1 MNRNLFNKKRSKN
14 IYFAA
19 TPIHLIG
26 IKEFIKKNN
35 IKEFELI
42 LFLHNTKKPDNEI
55 ALKQIFLTLKIL
67 NFKKYEIFWMPK
79 IRIIRFFLEILLIIK
94 LKKRSIGNNLNFI
107 IFDFRNIFLQSL
119 RRYFKNSEFTLIDD
133 GFYTYVAEEN
143 YMQKNLFLPVEK
155 YKSLEGRISKLLYF
169 GFSFKR
175 LKKTPLKIFTIYA
188 DEISNP
194 NAEMNNLNYL
204 KNKTIKSNGKII
216 DKIVYFTGT
225 GMVER
230 GALKLEQEL
239 SLIKAANKYWKE
251 KGKIMYYVGKRSTSR
266 RKLNVFEDNG
276 INTLKFD
283 LPLELVFSEEKIIP
297 GNICSLGSTLQKSL
311 SILFDNKINFYF
323 IKLKDFFNLKNEDCK
338 TIKMDEV
345 DQIAALYSE
354 KSSNIITINLH

>member
-1 MNRNLFNKKRSKN
+1 MNQRLSKN
-14 IYFAA
+14 IYLAA
-19 TPIHLIG
+19 TPIQLIC
-26 IKEFIKKNN
+26 IKEYIQKKE
-35 IKEFELI
+35 IKEYELI
-42 LFLHNTKKPDNEI
+42 LFLHNTRKPDNEL
-55 ALKQIFLTLKIL
+55 ALKQIFLTLDILNIRKYKIFWIPKFKVIRFFFEIFL
-67 NFKKYEIFWMPK
+67 IINFKKK
-79 IRIIRFFLEILLIIK
+79 SIK
-94 LKKRSIGNNLNFI
+94 NNLSFI

-119 RRYFKNSEFTLIDD
+119 RRYFKNSKFTLIDD

-143 YMQKNLFLPVEK
+143 YMQKKLFLPIEK

-216 DKIVYFTGT
+216 DQIVYFTGT

-239 SLIKAANKYWKE
+239 SLIKAANKYWTE
-251 KGKIMYYVGKRSTSR
+251 KGKTMYYVGKRSTSK

-283 LPLELVFSEEKIIP
+283 LPLELVFTKEKVIP
-297 GNICSLGSTLQKSL
+297 GNICTLGSTLQKSL
-311 SILFDNKINFYF
+311 SILFENRINFYF
-323 IKLKDFFNLKNEDCK
+323 INIKDFFNIKYDGDKN
-338 TIKMDEV
+338 IKMDEV
-345 DQIAALYSE
+345 DHIAAFYSE
-354 KSSNIITINLH
+354 KSSNIIKLDLH

>member
-1 MNRNLFNKKRSKN
+1 MNERFSKN
-14 IYFAA
+14 IYLAA
-19 TPIHLIG
+19 TPIQLIC
-26 IKEFIKKNN
+26 IKEYIKKKE
-35 IKEFELI
+35 IKEYELI

-55 ALKQIFLTLKIL
+55 ALKQIFLTLDIL
-67 NFKKYEIFWMPK
+67 NFRKYKIFWIPK
-79 IRIIRFFLEILLIIK
+79 LKFIRFLFELFLIINF
-94 LKKRSIGNNLNFI
+94 KKKSINYNLSFI

-119 RRYFKNSEFTLIDD
+119 RRYFKNSKFTLIDD

-143 YMQKNLFLPVEK
+143 YMQKNLFLPLEN

-204 KNKTIKSNGKII
+204 KNKTIKSNGKIS

-239 SLIKAANKYWKE
+239 SLIRAANKYWTE

-283 LPLELVFSEEKIIP
+283 LPLELVFLEEKIIP

-311 SILFDNKINFYF
+311 SIIFDNKINFYF
-323 IKLKDFFNLKNEDCK
+323 INLKDFFNLKNEGYE

>member
-1 MNRNLFNKKRSKN
+1 
-14 IYFAA
+14 
-19 TPIHLIG
+19 
-26 IKEFIKKNN
+26 
-35 IKEFELI
+35 
-42 LFLHNTKKPDNEI
+42 
-55 ALKQIFLTLKIL
+55 
-67 NFKKYEIFWMPK
+67 
-79 IRIIRFFLEILLIIK
+79 
-94 LKKRSIGNNLNFI
+94 
-107 IFDFRNIFLQSL
+107 
-119 RRYFKNSEFTLIDD
+119 
-133 GFYTYVAEEN
+133 
-143 YMQKNLFLPVEK
+143 MQKKLFLPIEK

-283 LPLELVFSEEKIIP
+283 LPLELVFKR
-297 GNICSLGSTLQKSL
+297 
-311 SILFDNKINFYF
+311 
-323 IKLKDFFNLKNEDCK
+323 KNN
-338 TIKMDEV
+338 TW
-345 DQIAALYSE
+345 
-354 KSSNIITINLH
+354 